1 MMKGRQSH
9 QLPLSLGGRY
19 SSPTDST
26 FSPVTTAMIT
36 GDDRKMRP
44 LQAMAARNLSRK
56 EKEESRE
63 GKVEHQSM
71 HVKTKTK
78 QEEEELLSV
87 IIPLQG
93 AQKYKRS
100 GSGSSLP
107 ALGATARSKLFSPTD
122 AVFSPV
128 SSNFYKSKGGKL
140 QKMNAR
146 KAIFLRQNKK

>member
-1 MMKGRQSH
+1 MMKGRQIH

-44 LQAMAARNLSRK
+44 LQAMAARNFSRK
-56 EKEESRE
+56 EQEETKE
-63 GKVEHQSM
+63 GKVE

-93 AQKYKRS
+93 AGKYKRS